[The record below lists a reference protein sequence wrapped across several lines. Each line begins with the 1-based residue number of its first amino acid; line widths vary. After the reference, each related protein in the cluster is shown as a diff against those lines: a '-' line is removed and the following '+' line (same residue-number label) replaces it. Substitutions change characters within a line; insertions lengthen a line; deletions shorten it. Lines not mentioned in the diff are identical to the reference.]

1 VRRIRLILVAALVAV
16 LLGTLAAYWLNPP
29 VRLPELEGEGAEP
42 GPSDG
47 LPRVRGLTYTHV
59 ADGVKKWTL
68 SAERARYDEKAQTAI
83 LYQVRVKFF
92 PARGGWVVLTGDE
105 GSYDRRAKR
114 ITLRGR
120 VQGSSSDGL
129 SLRAEELTYAEDRQ
143 VVESHRPVEVSGP
156 RFRVRGRGMELWIQ
170 RQVVV
175 FTGRVESTFVP
186 QGQGPP
192 PGATAE

>member
-1 VRRIRLILVAALVAV
+1 MAALAAV

-29 VRLPELEGEGAEP
+29 VRLPDLEGEGAGP

-59 ADGVKKWTL
+59 ENGVKKWTL

-92 PARGGWVVLTGDE
+92 PARGGWIVLTGEE
-105 GSYDRRAKR
+105 GSYDRKAKR
-114 ITLRGR
+114 ITLRGNVR
-120 VQGSSSDGL
+120 GRSSDGL
-129 SLRAEELTYAEDRQ
+129 TLQSDELTYAEDRQ
-143 VVESHRPVEVSGP
+143 MVKSRTPVTVSGP
-156 RFRVRGRGMELWIQ
+156 RFRVRGQGMELWVPQ
-170 RQVVV
+170 QVVV
-175 FTGRVESTFVP
+175 FKGQVESTFVP